1 MVLTDLLAGL
11 RLAGRVDL
19 LVFNPPYVPSP
30 PEEARP
36 RGAEGVAQC
45 AHPLLTGWRRPVV
58 SRLGGRRP
66 RAGGDRPPAPPGAP
80 QLALPCVR
88 VSHALSAAQVPALL
102 SELGALYLVAV
113 SDNDVPDLLRL
124 LQQLGLSA
132 RVALVR
138 TADEERLHVVVARRQ
153 RPPDT
158 VLS

>member
-58 SRLGGRRP
+58 SRLGRRCP
-66 RAGGDRPPAPPGAP
+66 RAGGDRPPAPSGAP
-80 QLALPCVR
+80 QLGACVR
-88 VSHALSAAQVPALL
+88 MSHVLSVAQVPALL